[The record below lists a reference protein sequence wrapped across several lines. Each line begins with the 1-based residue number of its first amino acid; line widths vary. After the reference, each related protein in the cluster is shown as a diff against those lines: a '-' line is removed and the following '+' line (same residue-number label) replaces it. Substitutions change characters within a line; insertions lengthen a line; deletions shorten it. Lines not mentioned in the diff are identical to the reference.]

1 MISFTL
7 LCALLQGKLY
17 NQGNHDLVCFGKAGQ
32 AMNSLNQLLRA
43 TFLFTSRDLLANR
56 TGRLSPLQEARRQA
70 LGASLK
76 VGIAVFIIVMLGSLV
91 FFGVASVAS
100 GTFTSF
106 NDPDTQITLS
116 ILAGVFGLILVVG
129 YFSSR
134 RHTAAALSKLVKIAE
149 GQVQHGT
156 IRADAASFEIKIGRT
171 KLRLLTET
179 QLEAFEVG
187 TAYRVYYIAG
197 PAPTIL
203 SAEVI
208 GTEDEAAAQIELE
221 PPVENDEIIKSQKR
235 ARRIVAIVALLSLC
249 FPLLMLFAGNFSGP
263 FPLVMF
269 GVLLVVAFLF
279 VHWSMA

>member
-1 MISFTL
+1 MSR
-7 LCALLQGKLY
+7 ALLHDLLRGKLY
-17 NQGNHDLVCFGKAGQ
+17 NQGDIYLVCFRKAGQ
-32 AMNSLNQLLRA
+32 AMNPLNQVLRD
-43 TFLFTSRDLLANR
+43 TFLFSSRDLLANR
-56 TGRLSPLQEARRQA
+56 AGRLSPLQEARQQA

-76 VGIAVFIIVMLGSLV
+76 VGIAFFIIVMLGSLV

-100 GTFTSF
+100 GTFTGF

-134 RHTAAALSKLVKIAE
+134 KHTAVARSKLVQKAE
-149 GQVQHGT
+149 GQVQRGT
-156 IRADAASFEIKIGRT
+156 IREDAAFFEIKVGRT

-179 QLEAFEVG
+179 QLEAFNVDL
-187 TAYRVYYIAG
+187 AYRVYYIAG
-197 PAPTIL
+197 PTPTIL

-208 GTEDEAAAQIELE
+208 GTEDEAAAHVELE
-221 PPVENDEIIKSQKR
+221 SPVEHDAVIKSQKR

-249 FPLLMLFAGNFSGP
+249 FPFLMLLAGNLSGP

-269 GVLLVVAFLF
+269 GVLLAVAFLF
-279 VHWSMA
+279 VHWATT